1 MIRIGVLFCAL
12 LFAGVHV
19 VCAQT
24 VTPPRISAVTPGQTV
39 NEGQNVSIT
48 VSITGTTPF
57 THQWKKG
64 GVDVPGATNAAFTLP
79 AVRGSDAGSYT
90 VVVANS
96 AGSVTVGPIMLN
108 VIVAV
113 APVVE
118 SLVFPSIVYLGQS
131 FSLPLSVKGTAP
143 FTYQWL
149 KDGVPLLG
157 ETSSSFSRSAATAAD
172 VGTFSV
178 VVTNAVGS
186 ITSLSGYL
194 AVSLPA
200 RPIITESPGSL
211 AANLGDTV
219 TLAVT
224 AIGARPGLSDDESGS
239 DLEYQWRRNDT
250 AIVGATGRNYRL
262 TVAAGT
268 NSNDAYTV
276 LVSNRQGAV
285 LSAPAFVTVLRPTT
299 PVIFSHPTSQ
309 VVRQG
314 DEIVLS
320 VNAQGTILPTYR
332 WTKDG
337 ATIAGATG
345 STFSK
350 PGAVAGDAGSY
361 AVVVTNGVGA
371 LTSVAARVTVLAA
384 VAPVIISH
392 PASSSL
398 PPSNFVPYLSVDVRS
413 SIPVTYEWRK
423 DGAPIAGAN
432 NSRTF
437 SLATPQP
444 ASAGSYT
451 VVVTNAAGSVTSNP
465 AVVTVDTTSPLI
477 NFTAGGEV
485 VPIGDYLRLDLLLS
499 VETATVQWRK
509 DGVIVPG
516 AVGSSLVLPSVAATH
531 AGSYVATVTAAGFPP
546 ATSRP
551 ITVEI
556 LELGQAPRLLLQP
569 AAQTRPA
576 GSRVSFTV
584 SNDGE
589 RPFTYQ
595 WRKDAVAIPGATDAT
610 LVINSAVAVSAGSYS
625 IAVTNRNGSVT
636 SDAVP
641 LVVTDTVPLTPPV
654 ILSQPASLVLFEN
667 ESGNSLSVVVASPLG
682 VTYQWRKNGAN
693 IPGATLFTYAISPEA
708 AFAGRY
714 SVIATNAA
722 GAVTSQE
729 VTVTVVDFPSAPHF
743 TLQPASQSVL
753 PGTTVTFSAR
763 AIGSS
768 AVSYQWR
775 RNGVELSGATAATL
789 VLPYSPATVAGTYT
803 VVATSL
809 EGVASSAAAL
819 LTMRTIPVGP
829 PAITAQPAAATVI
842 PNGSLTLTTGVAANP
857 PATYQWFRSGQPL
870 PGETAQTLTLSNVT
884 TGGTYTCSATNSQG
898 TVTSAPATV
907 RLAAPIEFGAAPPNQ
922 AVTAGSSVTLSVPVQ
937 SAANLVYQ
945 WRKNGVVVPSA
956 TSATLAFAAV
966 KSADA
971 GTYVLTAS
979 HSEGSQVSAPISLSI
994 TASPFAGVYVGTF
1007 SSGEPFA
1014 LSVGANAVGA
1024 LLGTLAN
1031 ANQAVI
1037 ARGFIVQPNG
1047 SFTATG
1053 ETATHQLAA
1062 FYPGTIAGVIR
1073 DGAVTGDLAAAK
1085 VTFNGT
1091 LKPATGMA
1099 SAVLGYYQG
1108 VAVATTLGEMHA
1120 IASADGALQ
1129 LVALDPTGARSAQ
1142 GQVGANGAF
1151 SVVQPSFTYSGN
1163 LGLNGA
1169 PFTGTFQLPGGVS
1182 GALAAPGAPDGTE
1195 RLANVSTRSLAGS
1208 GARTL
1213 IAGFAVNGTTPKDV
1227 LVRATGPA
1235 LSLFGVP
1242 GTLPNPRL
1250 RIFKDATVLFDND
1263 DWSIG
1268 GSVPQISATAA
1279 RLGAFPLG
1287 IGSLDA
1293 ALLVRLDPG
1302 SYTAQVS
1309 SDAVAAGVALVEV
1322 YDASVDSTSPQKL
1335 INVSTRADV
1344 GTGGDILIVGVVVAG
1359 QAPKKLLI
1367 RGIGPALAVFGVT
1380 GALAA
1385 PRLQLY
1391 RGSQLLREN
1400 SGWSAGTDAA
1410 LITAAA
1416 AQVGAFTLADGSKDC
1431 ALLLYLAPGSYTAQI
1446 SGVANTTGV
1455 ALVEVYE
1462 VP

>member
-1 MIRIGVLFCAL
+1 MNRLGVLFCVL
-12 LFAGVHV
+12 LFAGVHW
-19 VCAQT
+19 VCGQT

-39 NEGQNVSIT
+39 NEGQNVSLT
-48 VSITGTTPF
+48 VSITGTAPF
-57 THQWKKG
+57 TYQWKKG
-64 GVDVPGATNAAFTLP
+64 GLDVAGATNAAF
-79 AVRGSDAGSYT
+79 AVPSARGSDAGSYT
-90 VVVANS
+90 VVVSNS

-118 SLVFPSIVYLGQS
+118 SLVFPAIVYLGSS
-131 FSLPLSVKGTAP
+131 FSLPLAVKGTAP

-157 ETSSSFSRSAATAAD
+157 ETRSSFSRSAATAAD
-172 VGTFSV
+172 VGTYSV

-186 ITSLSGYL
+186 TTSLSGYL
-194 AVSLPA
+194 SVSLPP
-200 RPIITESPGSL
+200 RPIITESPSSR

-219 TLAVT
+219 TLSVT
-224 AIGARPGLSDDESGS
+224 AVGARPGLADDESGT
-239 DLEYQWRRNDT
+239 DLEYQWRRNDL
-250 AIVGATGRNYRL
+250 AIVGATDRNYRF

-268 NSNDAYTV
+268 NSKDAYTV

-285 LSAPAFVTVLRPTT
+285 LSAPAYVTVLPPST
-299 PVIFSHPTSQ
+299 PVISGHPASQ

-320 VNAQGTILPTYR
+320 VDAQGTILPTYR

-337 ATIAGATG
+337 VTMAGATA
-345 STFSK
+345 STYAKSN
-350 PGAVAGDAGSY
+350 AVAGDAGSY
-361 AVVVTNGVGA
+361 AVVVTNGVGS
-371 LTSVAARVTVLAA
+371 LTSASARVTVLAA
-384 VAPVIISH
+384 VAPVITSH

-398 PPSNFVPYLSVDVRS
+398 PPSDFVPYLSVDVRT
-413 SIPVTYEWRK
+413 SIPVTYQWRK

-432 NSRTF
+432 NSRTY
-437 SLATPQP
+437 SLAAPQP
-444 ASAGSYT
+444 ASAGAYT

-465 AVVTVDTTSPLI
+465 AIVTVDATPPLI
-477 NFTAGGEV
+477 NYTAGGEV
-485 VPIGDYLRLDLLLS
+485 VSVGDYLRLDLLLA

-509 DGVIVPG
+509 DGIVVPG
-516 AVGSSLVLPSVAATH
+516 AAGSSLVLPSVTTAN
-531 AGSYVATVTAAGFPP
+531 AGSYVATVTAAGFPS

-556 LELGQAPRLLLQP
+556 LDLGLAPRLLLQP
-569 AAQTRPA
+569 AAQTRPV
-576 GSRVSFTV
+576 GSRVTFTV
-584 SNDGE
+584 ASDGE

-595 WRKDAVAIPGATDAT
+595 WRKDSVAIPGATGVTFA
-610 LVINSAVAVSAGSYS
+610 LNSAVAASAGSYS
-625 IAVTNRNGSVT
+625 VTVTNRNGSVT

-654 ILSQPASLVLFEN
+654 ILAQPASLVLFEN
-667 ESGNSLSVVVASPLG
+667 ESGNSLSVALASPIG
-682 VTYQWRKNGAN
+682 VSYQWRKNGVN

-708 AFAGRY
+708 SFAGRY

-722 GAVTSQE
+722 GTVTSQE
-729 VTVTVVDFPSAPHF
+729 ATVTVVDFPDAPRF
-743 TLQPASQSVL
+743 TLQPAGQTVL
-753 PGTTVTFSAR
+753 PGTAVTISAR
-763 AIGSS
+763 AIGST

-789 VLPYSPATVAGTYT
+789 VLPYVSATAAGTYT
-803 VVATSL
+803 VVATSW

-819 LTMRTIPVGP
+819 LTMRTTPVGP

-842 PNGSLTLTTGVAANP
+842 PHGSLTLTAGVAANP
-857 PATYQWFRSGQPL
+857 PASYQWFRSGQPL
-870 PGETAQTLTLSNVT
+870 PGETAQTLVLSNVT
-884 TGGTYTCSATNSQG
+884 AGGTYTFSATNAQG
-898 TVTSAPATV
+898 TVTSAPASI
-907 RLAAPIEFGAAPPNQ
+907 RLAAPIEFGSTPPDQVAP
-922 AVTAGSSVTLSVPVQ
+922 AGSSVTLSAPVQ
-937 SAANLVYQ
+937 SSSNLAYQ
-945 WRKNGVVVPSA
+945 WRKNGVAVPGA
-956 TSATLAFAAV
+956 TGATLAFAAA
-966 KSADA
+966 KSSDT
-971 GTYVLTAS
+971 GSYTLTAT
-979 HSEGSQVSAPISLSI
+979 HGEGSQVSSPITLTV
-994 TASPFAGVYVGTF
+994 TASPFAGVYAGTF
-1007 SSGEPFA
+1007 STGEPFA
-1014 LSVGANAVGA
+1014 LSVGADAVGA
-1024 LLGTLAN
+1024 LLGSLAIT
-1031 ANQAVI
+1031 NQAVI

-1047 SFTATG
+1047 AFTATG
-1053 ETATHQLAA
+1053 ETVTRQLAA
-1062 FYPGTIAGVIR
+1062 FYPGTIAGVIK
-1073 DGAVTGDLAAAK
+1073 DGTVSGDLATAK
-1085 VTFNGT
+1085 LPFSGA
-1091 LKPATGMA
+1091 LKSATGA
-1099 SAVLGYYQG
+1099 AAAVVGYYHG

-1120 IASADGALQ
+1120 IASADGAL
-1129 LVALDPTGARSAQ
+1129 LFVALDPTGARSAN
-1142 GQVGANGAF
+1142 GQVGATGAF
-1151 SVVQPSFTYSGN
+1151 SVVQPSYTYSGN

-1169 PFTGTFQLPGGVS
+1169 PFTGTFQFQGGVN

-1235 LSLFGVP
+1235 LKLFGVP

-1250 RIFKDATVLFDND
+1250 QIFKDSTVLFDND
-1263 DWSIG
+1263 DWTIG
-1268 GSVPQISATAA
+1268 SSVGEISAATA

-1322 YDASVDSTSPQKL
+1322 YDASAGPAGAQKL

-1359 QAPKKLLI
+1359 NAPKKLLI
-1367 RGIGPALAVFGVT
+1367 RGIGPALAEFGVT
-1380 GALAA
+1380 GALTT

-1391 RGSQLLREN
+1391 RGNQLLREN
-1400 SGWSAGTDAA
+1400 TGWSAGTDSA
-1410 LITAAA
+1410 LIAAAA
-1416 AQVGAFTLADGSKDC
+1416 AQVGAFPLTAGSKDC